1 MNRVVYLWFRCV
13 AATTIIAL
21 ILVSN
26 FGCEKSSQPAPIDQP
41 AKRQEPSQA
50 GEPARDSEQWFVETA
65 KASGL
70 EFVHDSGHRN
80 RRLFPEIASGG
91 AALFDMDGDGDLD
104 AYLVQA
110 GPIND
115 APNGRAA
122 NRLYRNRGDGTFQDV
137 TAGSGADHRGYGMGV
152 ASGDYDNDGDVDL
165 YITNL
170 GPNVLLRND
179 GAGHFTDV
187 TVQAG
192 VGDANW
198 GSSAAFVDYDADGH
212 LDLYVVNYVRWSIDV
227 EHDCYAPAG
236 ALDYCSPNS
245 YEAPARDTL
254 YHNNGDGTFT
264 DVSVEAGLSSAYGNG
279 LGIVCADFNGDGRI
293 DIFIANDGMNDQLWV
308 NQGDGI
314 FHDQAM
320 LLGCAVDRNGQPKA
334 GMGVAVADVDDDGDP
349 DLLVVNL
356 GDEADSFYR
365 NEEHYFLDTTAAA
378 GLTIVT
384 RSFTR
389 FGVALHDFDNDG
401 RLDLYEANG
410 RVGWH
415 STTYREDDKYAEPNI
430 LLRGLSSGQFQEVRP
445 RGGTVQL
452 LIDTSRAAAFG
463 DIDNDGGMDIIVVN
477 RDGPAYLL
485 RNVVAERGHWIMFQV
500 IDEHD
505 RDAIGA
511 TVIVTLGERVIT
523 RDIRTAYSYCAAND
537 PRVHIGLGEL
547 TSIDNVIVRW
557 VDGTTEQFGS
567 FDADQIVTLRR
578 GIGRPPAQ

>member
-1 MNRVVYLWFRCV
+1 MNSAVRRWFGSVTTTTTVV
-13 AATTIIAL
+13 L
-21 ILVSN
+21 ILVSGV
-26 FGCEKSSQPAPIDQP
+26 GCEKPSQPTPIDQP
-41 AKRQEPSQA
+41 ADRQEPSQLKDTVRNS
-50 GEPARDSEQWFVETA
+50 EPWFVETA
-65 KASGL
+65 QSSGV
-70 EFVHDSGHRN
+70 EFTQYSGHVS
-80 RRLFPEIASGG
+80 RRLFPEIACGG

-104 AYLVQA
+104 VYLVQA
-110 GPIND
+110 GSLT
-115 APNGRAA
+115 GEEA
-122 NRLYRNRGDGTFQDV
+122 NRPPNQLFRNNGDGTFEDV

-152 ASGDYDNDGDVDL
+152 ATGDYDRDGDVDL
-165 YITNL
+165 YVTNL

-179 GAGHFTDV
+179 GTGHFTDV
-187 TVQAG
+187 TDHAG

-212 LDLYVVNYVRWSIDV
+212 LDLYVVNYVRWSMTS
-227 EHDCYAPAG
+227 EHECFSQTG
-236 ALDYCSPNS
+236 ETDYCGPNS
-245 YEAPARDTL
+245 YDAPVRDTL

-264 DVSVEAGLSSAYGNG
+264 DVSVDAGLNSAYGNG

-293 DIFIANDGMNDQLWV
+293 DIFIANDGIDNQLWI
-308 NQGDGI
+308 NQGDGV

-356 GDEADSFYR
+356 GDEADSFYL
-365 NEEHYFLDTTAAA
+365 NEGHYFLDTTAAA

-389 FGVALHDFDNDG
+389 FGVGLHDFDNDG
-401 RLDLYEANG
+401 RLDLYQANG

-415 STTYREDDKYAEPNI
+415 STVHREDDRYAEPNI
-430 LLRGLSSGQFQEVRP
+430 LLRGLSSGRFEEVQP
-445 RGGTVQL
+445 RGGTAQL

-463 DIDNDGGMDIIVVN
+463 DVDNDGSIDIVVVN

-485 RNVVAERGHWIMFQV
+485 RNVVADRGHWIMFCV
-500 IDEHD
+500 LDEFG

-511 TVIVTLGERVIT
+511 TVGVTIGDRTIT
-523 RDIRTAYSYCAAND
+523 RDVRTAYSYCAAND
-537 PRVHIGLGEL
+537 PRVHIGLGAL
-547 TSIDNVIVRW
+547 TGIDNVVVRW
-557 VDGTTEQFGS
+557 VDGATEHFGT

-578 GIGRPPAQ
+578 SAGRPATQ